1 MSITATSTRTPL
13 HSSHPIHGAMVK
25 CHTYP
30 ATETPRGAIF
40 AVHGFRGDHHGL
52 ALLIDALPQYTVIVP
67 DLPGFGES
75 TSFTTGR
82 HDVPGYARVIEA
94 LRMELELPGDT
105 VLLGHS
111 FGSIVAACHLAT
123 HPGSF
128 ASLVLVNPICEPA
141 LEGSQALFSRAAGLY
156 YAAGATLPERIGE
169 GLLRSRLVT
178 DLMSFALTKSRDKAV
193 RSYVADQHRRYFS
206 RFADRSTLREA
217 YEASISGTVCDYAPA
232 ITAPVRLIVGELDEL
247 GSIPAQQDLGAL
259 FPDASMAVIGGVGH
273 LIHYEKPGVAAEI
286 VHDFLDGLAHRT
298 G

>member
-1 MSITATSTRTPL
+1 MPATAFTARTPL
-13 HSSHPIHGAMVK
+13 RSLHRIHGAEVK
-25 CHTYP
+25 CFTYP
-30 ATETPRGAIF
+30 ATDSPRGAIF

-52 ALLIDALPQYTVIVP
+52 ALLIEALPEYTVIVP

-75 TSFTTGR
+75 TSFSCGR

-94 LRMELELPGDT
+94 LRRELELPGDT

-141 LEGSQALFSRAAGLY
+141 LEGSQAVFSRIAGLY
-156 YAAGATLPERIGE
+156 YGAGAALPARLGD
-169 GLLRSRLVT
+169 GLLRSRLIT
-178 DLMSFALTKSRDKAV
+178 DAMSAALTKSRDKEV
-193 RSYVADQHRRYFS
+193 RAYVVDQHRRYFS

-217 YEASISGTVCDYAPA
+217 YEASISATVREYAPA
-232 ITAPVRLIVGELDEL
+232 ITVPVRLIVGELDEL

-259 FPDASMAVIGGVGH
+259 FPDASMAVIDGVGH

-286 VHDFLDGLAHRT
+286 VRDFLDSQNG
-298 G
+298 